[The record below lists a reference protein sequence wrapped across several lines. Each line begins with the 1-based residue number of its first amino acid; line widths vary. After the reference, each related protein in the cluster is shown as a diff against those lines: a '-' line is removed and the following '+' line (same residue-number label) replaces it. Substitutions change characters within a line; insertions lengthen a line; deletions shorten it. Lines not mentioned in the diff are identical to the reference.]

1 MTEPSNIHQQLTN
14 AISQIPIIDTHEHL
28 IQEKERLASTPDLF
42 QTFLAHYLSSDLISA
57 GMSYDELA
65 VLRDASIPLETRWTL
80 FAPYWD
86 DVRYTGYAQVI
97 EKAVQGLYGASGL
110 SDKTYKKIAS
120 RMAKQNQVGLYNWV
134 LREKSGVEHVI
145 LDSTETPLDKVVYS
159 IFAPVMR
166 FRDFIMVRSKPE
178 LQLLEQRCQQQIHTL
193 HDLVNA
199 LESEI
204 NRLHQRIV
212 GIKIGL
218 AYQRTLRFDKVP
230 FHEAEEIFTNIF
242 NQETFERVMIG
253 NRHQYISASLSLHEC
268 KPLQDFLVHRI
279 IQSASRYD
287 LPIQIHTG
295 LQEGNENIITNS
307 QPTLLTNLF
316 REYRNVR
323 FDIFHGAYPYSGE
336 LAALAKNFQNVYI
349 DLCWLHMISPIHA
362 RSALSE
368 WLDTVPSNKIFG
380 FGGDYRFIEGVYGHA
395 VLARANI
402 VQVLVDKVK
411 ESIMS
416 VPQAIQLA
424 SRLLH
429 DNAFR
434 FFLADRELQ
443 E

>member
-1 MTEPSNIHQQLTN
+1 MSESSIIQQLSN
-14 AISQIPIIDTHEHL
+14 AISQINIIDTHEHL
-28 IQEKERLASTPDLF
+28 IQEKERLACTPDLF

-57 GMSYDELA
+57 GMSYNELS
-65 VLRDASIPLETRWTL
+65 VLRDSSMPLETRWTL

-97 EKAVQGLYGASGL
+97 EKAVQGLYSVSGL
-110 SDKTYKKIAS
+110 SDQTYETIAS
-120 RMAKQNQVGLYNWV
+120 RMAERNQSGLYNWV
-134 LREKSGVEHVI
+134 LRDKAGIEHVI
-145 LDSTETPLDKVVYS
+145 LDSTETPLDHMDYS

-178 LQLLEQRCQQQIHTL
+178 LHMLEQRCQQQIHTF
-193 HDLVNA
+193 HDLIQA

-204 NRLHQRIV
+204 NRLHPRIA

-218 AYQRTLRFDKVP
+218 AYQRTLKFDKVTY
-230 FHEAEEIFTNIF
+230 HEAEEVFTNIF

-253 NRHQYISASLSLHEC
+253 NRHQYISASLSLEEC

-279 IQSASRYD
+279 IQVASRCG

-349 DLCWLHMISPIHA
+349 DLCWLHMISPVRA
-362 RSALSE
+362 RYALSE

-380 FGGDYRFIEGVYGHA
+380 FGGDYRFIEGVYGHV

-402 VQVLVDKVK
+402 AQVLADKVD
-411 ESIMS
+411 EGIMS
-416 VPQAIQLA
+416 IPQAIQIA

-429 DNAFR
+429 DNAYN
-434 FFLADRELQ
+434 FFLANRELQ
-443 E
+443 

>member
-1 MTEPSNIHQQLTN
+1 MTEQSNIYQHLTN

-28 IQEKERLASTPDLF
+28 IQEKERLASKPDLF

-57 GMSYDELA
+57 GMSYDELS
-65 VLRDASIPLETRWTL
+65 VLRDSSIPLETRWTL

-86 DVRYTGYAQVI
+86 DVQYTGYAQVI
-97 EKAVQGLYGASGL
+97 KKAVQGLYGVKGL
-110 SDKTYKKIAS
+110 SDKTYEKIAS
-120 RMAKQNQVGLYNWV
+120 RMVERNQLGLYNWV
-134 LREKSGVEHVI
+134 LRDKAGIKHMI
-145 LDSTETPLDKVVYS
+145 LDSTETPLDQVDSS
-159 IFAPVMR
+159 IFSPVMR

-178 LQLLEQRCQQQIHTL
+178 LHMLEQRCQQQIHTL
-193 HDLVNA
+193 HDLVQA

-204 NRLHQRIV
+204 NRLHQHIV

-218 AYQRTLRFDKVP
+218 AYQRTLKFDKVTYQ
-230 FHEAEEIFTNIF
+230 EAEEIFTNIF

-279 IQSASRYD
+279 IQVASRHG

-316 REYRNVR
+316 REYRNVS

-336 LAALAKNFQNVYI
+336 LASLAKNFQNVFI
-349 DLCWLHMISPIHA
+349 DLCWLHMISPLRA

-395 VLARANI
+395 VIARANI
-402 VQVLVDKVK
+402 AQVLADKVN
-411 ESIMS
+411 EGVMS
-416 VPQAIQLA
+416 EPQAIQLA
-424 SRLLH
+424 LRLLH
-429 DNAFR
+429 DNAYY
-434 FFLADRELQ
+434 FFLTDREP
-443 E
+443 

>member
-1 MTEPSNIHQQLTN
+1 MPESSIIQQLSN
-14 AISQIPIIDTHEHL
+14 AISQIDIIDTHEHL

-57 GMSYDELA
+57 GMSYDELS
-65 VLRDASIPLETRWTL
+65 VLRDSSMPLETRWTL

-97 EKAVQGLYGASGL
+97 EKAVQGLYGVSDL
-110 SDKTYKKIAS
+110 SDQTYETIAS
-120 RMAKQNQVGLYNWV
+120 RMAERNQSGLYNWV
-134 LREKSGVEHVI
+134 LRDKSGIEHVI
-145 LDSTETPLDKVVYS
+145 LDSTETPLDHVDYS
-159 IFAPVMR
+159 IFAPVIR

-178 LQLLEQRCQQQIHTL
+178 LHMLEQRCQQQIHTF
-193 HDLVNA
+193 HDLIQA

-204 NRLHQRIV
+204 NRLHPRIA

-218 AYQRTLRFDKVP
+218 AYQRTLKFDKVTY
-230 FHEAEEIFTNIF
+230 HEAEEVFTNIF

-253 NRHQYISASLSLHEC
+253 NRHQYSSASLSLEEC

-279 IQSASRYD
+279 IQVASRCG

-336 LAALAKNFQNVYI
+336 LATLAKNFQNVYI
-349 DLCWLHMISPIHA
+349 DLCWLHMISPVRA
-362 RSALSE
+362 RYALSE

-380 FGGDYRFIEGVYGHA
+380 FGGDYRFIEGVYGHV

-402 VQVLVDKVK
+402 AQVLADKVD
-411 ESIMS
+411 EGIMS
-416 VPQAIQLA
+416 IPQAIQIA

-429 DNAFR
+429 DNAYN
-434 FFLADRELQ
+434 FFLANRELQ
-443 E
+443 

>member
-1 MTEPSNIHQQLTN
+1 MTEPSNIRQQLTS

-28 IQEKERLASTPDLF
+28 IQEKERLASKPDLF

-57 GMSYDELA
+57 GMSYDELS
-65 VLRDASIPLETRWTL
+65 VLRDSSIPLETRWTL

-97 EKAVQGLYGASGL
+97 EKAVQGLYGVSGL
-110 SDKTYKKIAS
+110 SDETYEKVAS
-120 RMAKQNQVGLYNWV
+120 RMAERNQLGFYNWV
-134 LREKSGVEHVI
+134 LRDKSGIERVI
-145 LDSTETPLDKVVYS
+145 LDSTETPLDQVDYS
-159 IFAPVMR
+159 IFAPVLR
-166 FRDFIMVRSKPE
+166 FREFIMVRNKPE
-178 LQLLEQRCQQQIHTL
+178 LHRLERRCQHQIHTL
-193 HDLVNA
+193 QDLVQA

-204 NRLHQRIV
+204 KRLHQHIV

-218 AYQRTLRFDKVP
+218 AYQRTLKFDKVTC
-230 FHEAEEIFTNIF
+230 HEAEEVFNNIF
-242 NQETFERVMIG
+242 NQETFERVMVDS
-253 NRHQYISASLSLHEC
+253 RHQYLSASLSLREC

-279 IQSASRYD
+279 IQVASRYD

-307 QPTLLTNLF
+307 RPTLLTNLF
-316 REYRNVR
+316 REYRTVR

-336 LAALAKNFQNVYI
+336 LAALAKNFQNVFI
-349 DLCWLHMISPIHA
+349 DLCWLHMISPLRA

-402 VQVLVDKVK
+402 AQVLADKVH
-411 ESIMS
+411 EGVMS
-416 VPQAIQLA
+416 EHQAIQLA

-429 DNAFR
+429 DNAHQ
-434 FFLADRELQ
+434 FFLGNRELPK
-443 E
+443 

>member
-1 MTEPSNIHQQLTN
+1 MIEPNIRQHLTN

-28 IQEKERLASTPDLF
+28 VQEKERLASKPDLF

-65 VLRDASIPLETRWTL
+65 VLRDASMPLETRWSL
-80 FAPYWD
+80 FASYWD
-86 DVRYTGYAQVI
+86 DVRYTGYAQVV
-97 EKAVQGLYGASGL
+97 EKAVQGLYGVNGL
-110 SDKTYKKIAS
+110 SDETYEKIAS
-120 RMAKQNQVGLYNWV
+120 RMAERNQLGLYNWV
-134 LREKSGVEHVI
+134 LRDKAGIEHVI
-145 LDSTETPLDKVVYS
+145 LDSTETPLDQVDYS

-178 LQLLEQRCQQQIHTL
+178 LHRLEQRCQQQIHTL
-193 HDLVNA
+193 HDLVQA

-218 AYQRTLRFDKVP
+218 AYQRTLRFDKVT

-253 NRHQYISASLSLHEC
+253 NRHQYIAASLSLHEC
-268 KPLQDFLVHRI
+268 KSLQDFLVHRV
-279 IQSASRYD
+279 IQVASRYD

-307 QPTLLTNLF
+307 RPTLLTNLF

-349 DLCWLHMISPIHA
+349 DLCWLHMISPTQA

-380 FGGDYRFIEGVYGHA
+380 FGGDYRFVEGVYGHA

-402 VQVLVDKVK
+402 AQVLADKVN
-411 ESIMS
+411 EGVMS
-416 VPQAIQLA
+416 EPQAIQLA

-429 DNAFR
+429 DNAYH
-434 FFLADRELQ
+434 FFLANRERQ
-443 E
+443 